1 VRGLLNS
8 PAVNIHGR
16 YTLNNVYASDAS
28 PASDRKP
35 DVRLPDVPGASHGP
49 WYNLFEKREYMDLNY
64 GRRNSFRLALGAVF
78 ALAFP
83 PIEGHAQDSGTLTQ
97 SEPRCEGNISL
108 RLFVTQTFVY
118 VGHSVPL
125 RVELKN
131 CGQKTL
137 WTAIA
142 NETNFGF
149 PANLQLFVRDQHR
162 RRVLPDGY
170 SILGASGTPG
180 EWWIPLPP
188 GYLYGRDVIVTRYI
202 SAFVKMPGKYEVTV
216 LYSGI
221 PRPAPSSKFDRKSP
235 TVPPEGDEVFTG
247 RAESNPIVIEI
258 VAPAADTR

>member
-1 VRGLLNS
+1 MALNCG
-8 PAVNIHGR
+8 NF
-16 YTLNNVYASDAS
+16 
-28 PASDRKP
+28 
-35 DVRLPDVPGASHGP
+35 LP
-49 WYNLFEKREYMDLNY
+49 
-64 GRRNSFRLALGAVF
+64 LALAAVF

-108 RLFVTQTFVY
+108 RLLVTQPVVE
-118 VGHSVPL
+118 VGHSLPL

-149 PANLQLFVRDQHR
+149 PGNLQLFVRDQHR

-170 SILGASGTPG
+170 SILGASGTPE

-202 SAFVKMPGKYEVTV
+202 SAFVNMPGKYEVTV
-216 LYSGI
+216 LYSGM
-221 PRPAPSSKFDRKSP
+221 PASCSSQQARP
-235 TVPPEGDEVFTG
+235 
-247 RAESNPIVIEI
+247 
-258 VAPAADTR
+258 